1 MITKQ
6 RGRNQ
11 LGSGHVGGSRHVINQ
26 LEHLILPMRYL
37 SLIQCVWYLILV
49 CITTITTYVISKGDP
64 TCGCEWLMKV
74 KFTLI
79 KYLSL
84 QTRHHMSLVFYFP
97 DDLCLDRKN
106 KSPGSSLSPV
116 NHEIKLSWIKVGLQY
131 TSLLIC
137 LPRCHNIYIYKLN
150 CDVWTLPITNM
161 LLQCINCVAEDIN
174 IYIQV
179 TRQITSHFPIQSLA
193 HLFQKQ

>member
-11 LGSGHVGGSRHVINQ
+11 LGSGHVGGWDTSINQ
-26 LEHLILPMRYL
+26 LEHLILPMRYS
-37 SLIQCVWYLILV
+37 SLIQYVCYLILV
-49 CITTITTYVISKGDP
+49 CITTITTYVISKGDQ

-74 KFTLI
+74 KFTLKNI
-79 KYLSL
+79 
-84 QTRHHMSLVFYFP
+84 TRHQMSPVFYFP
-97 DDLCLDRKN
+97 DDLHLDRKN

-116 NHEIKLSWIKVGLQY
+116 NHEIKLSWIKVCLQY

-137 LPRCHNIYIYKLN
+137 LPQCHNIYIYKLN

-161 LLQCINCVAEDIN
+161 LLQCINCVVEDIN

>member
-11 LGSGHVGGSRHVINQ
+11 LGSSHVGGSRHVINQ

-37 SLIQCVWYLILV
+37 SLIQCVWYLILI

-84 QTRHHMSLVFYFP
+84 QTRHQMSLVFYFP

-106 KSPGSSLSPV
+106 KSPGSMQFIPSKSR
-116 NHEIKLSWIKVGLQY
+116 NKVVLNKSRFTVYKSANLFTTMPQYIHLQIE
-131 TSLLIC
+131 LWC
-137 LPRCHNIYIYKLN
+137 LDLTDHQHVVAMYKL
-150 CDVWTLPITNM
+150 CGG
-161 LLQCINCVAEDIN
+161 
-174 IYIQV
+174 
-179 TRQITSHFPIQSLA
+179 RH
-193 HLFQKQ
+193 

>member
-84 QTRHHMSLVFYFP
+84 QTRHQMSLVFYFP

-137 LPRCHNIYIYKLN
+137 LP
-150 CDVWTLPITNM
+150 ITNM

>member
-11 LGSGHVGGSRHVINQ
+11 LGSSHVGGSRHVINQ

-84 QTRHHMSLVFYFP
+84 QTRHQMSLVFYFP

-131 TSLLIC
+131 TSANLFTTMPQYIHLQIELWC
-137 LPRCHNIYIYKLN
+137 LDLTDHQHVVAMYKL
-150 CDVWTLPITNM
+150 CGG
-161 LLQCINCVAEDIN
+161 
-174 IYIQV
+174 
-179 TRQITSHFPIQSLA
+179 RH
-193 HLFQKQ
+193 